1 MRRIADDYLRRLRRS
16 VRGMSPDVV
25 AEVERE
31 IEAHIDDAL
40 AAREAPSVGDLLDV
54 LERLGP
60 PEDYARDLGLYLM
73 VDRGYREWSVPHMV
87 RSTAFWALS
96 TVAGAVVVGIFGLLY
111 VAAAS
116 LAVGGAVGLF
126 GPSAWLRLSELV
138 RGQAGAELPV
148 GGDLPVPGLGSLAVG
163 VMALAGLTAVVRWFV
178 GQYVRSARPHTAGA
192 EDADSGWVDRS
203 SRRILATALSGLA
216 LTLLAGLAS
225 GVYRVGQ
232 VYDLDL
238 PGDYFASPLALLSGL
253 GMLVFLLAPVLGLIW
268 TAAAERQPAGPVTHR
283 NRQGG

>member
-111 VAAAS
+111 LVAGAMTI
-116 LAVGGAVGLF
+116 GGVVGLL
-126 GPSAWLRLSELV
+126 GPNAWLRLSDLV
-138 RGQAGAELPV
+138 RGQAGSELPV
-148 GGDLPVPGLGSLAVG
+148 DGYFPVPGLGSVVVG
-163 VMALAGLTAVVRWFV
+163 LVALAGLTAVVRWFV

-192 EDADSGWVDRS
+192 RDADSGWVERT
-203 SRRILATALSGLA
+203 SRRILATAFGGLA
-216 LTLLAGLAS
+216 VTLAAGLAS

-232 VYDLDL
+232 VYDVRL

-253 GMLVFLLAPVLGLIW
+253 GMLVFLLAPVLGLLW
-268 TAAAERQPAGPVTHR
+268 TAAVERQPADPVTHR
-283 NRQGG
+283 IRQGG